1 LTRLPDEI
9 GGVCSIAETKES
21 ERPLPLPS
29 MDFDPFRALFSIVA
43 GNKQR
48 RKLAI
53 R

>member
-1 LTRLPDEI
+1 LTRLPDER

-21 ERPLPLPS
+21 EKPRSLLS
-29 MDFDPFRALFSIVA
+29 MDFHPFRALFSILA